1 MKSLNGGSVIKCD
14 EIVDTPETVSIGS
27 INKKN
32 NRLSYFSHF
41 FISSHTLIFV
51 HNCCYQLLRDK
62 TSIKTKSQINE
73 LIV

>member
-32 NRLSYFSHF
+32 NQLSYFSHF
-41 FISSHTLIFV
+41 FISITFLLLLFLFIIV
-51 HNCCYQLLRDK
+51 AINCYE
-62 TSIKTKSQINE
+62 IKRRLKQKAKLTN
-73 LIV
+73 